1 MDTRTPG
8 SEKVWD
14 PAGVVAAATKEAFA
28 AGSIERCLSR
38 DIRSI
43 LEERFWRPVEEHS
56 TLEAVSG
63 DGWVMSE
70 PGLHPALY
78 ADHGIVHARDV
89 AAGVV
94 DLAGT
99 AAGRLLPLRPDYR
112 QEFVLG
118 LAVLLAYIHDAG
130 MHDPTPEGRRV
141 HALHA
146 AQIPFSGAMDDVID
160 QLWACGGAVPIR
172 IAAVGAVAPFRVP
185 NDVVLR
191 ELTSL
196 AVGHSKSTVPST
208 LYANLRAFRR
218 VMQRAVLVKLE
229 DHRRRGADLNL
240 GDDLPYDLG
249 SNARWYDDPATEA
262 YAWLESPH
270 PAHRALADD
279 AVDAVRLVRA
289 ADALRQRGTT
299 LRTNAGY
306 EVFID
311 VETGRAVFSMHT
323 SDDDRQFLLRVDNP
337 LSAGEANVRKAEVT
351 PTGNLRMSFHRGRFS
366 STDAAG
372 TACDATAR
380 VVADIGAD
388 VLGAFDVR
396 RPSHDLP
403 APARAP
409 GSMRVEL
416 ERPADEPTFAEDV
429 AAALARIDPPLA
441 ARVFVVADLENAS
454 PPEQAR
460 YLLGITIPAESDE
473 AGEILDALGAHGM
486 RVAGIDRRKAFEDV
500 RRVRVASGE
509 VLLEAGSPPG
519 FVYVAVDCS
528 LRVER
533 LGGYHEVRVN
543 SWIPIGVTGV
553 VRRAERNSTVV
564 AAEAGEVLMIPG
576 ELFAREWFRP
586 YDKAEFADVL
596 ADIAR

>member
-1 MDTRTPG
+1 
-8 SEKVWD
+8 
-14 PAGVVAAATKEAFA
+14 
-28 AGSIERCLSR
+28 
-38 DIRSI
+38 
-43 LEERFWRPVEEHS
+43 
-56 TLEAVSG
+56 
-63 DGWVMSE
+63 
-70 PGLHPALY
+70 
-78 ADHGIVHARDV
+78 
-89 AAGVV
+89 
-94 DLAGT
+94 
-99 AAGRLLPLRPDYR
+99 
-112 QEFVLG
+112 
-118 LAVLLAYIHDAG
+118 
-130 MHDPTPEGRRV
+130 
-141 HALHA
+141 
-146 AQIPFSGAMDDVID
+146 
-160 QLWACGGAVPIR
+160 
-172 IAAVGAVAPFRVP
+172 
-185 NDVVLR
+185 
-191 ELTSL
+191 
-196 AVGHSKSTVPST
+196 
-208 LYANLRAFRR
+208 
-218 VMQRAVLVKLE
+218 
-229 DHRRRGADLNL
+229 
-240 GDDLPYDLG
+240 
-249 SNARWYDDPATEA
+249 
-262 YAWLESPH
+262 
-270 PAHRALADD
+270 
-279 AVDAVRLVRA
+279 
-289 ADALRQRGTT
+289 
-299 LRTNAGY
+299 
-306 EVFID
+306 
-311 VETGRAVFSMHT
+311 MHT
-323 SDDDRQFLLRVDNP
+323 SDNDRQFLLRVDNP
-337 LSAGEANVRKAEVT
+337 LSAGEANVRMAEVT
-351 PTGNLRMSFHRGRFS
+351 PNGNLRVSFHRGRFS
-366 STDAAG
+366 STDAAA

-416 ERPADEPTFAEDV
+416 ERPADEPAFAEDV

-509 VLLEAGSPPG
+509 VLVEAGSPPG

-564 AAEAGEVLMIPG
+564 VAEAGEVLMIPG

-596 ADIAR
+596 ADIAG